1 MIIRADHVASA
12 AFVAVGLLVFALS
25 GDLPTG
31 QLSMPGSGFLPKLV
45 AALMIIL
52 GAALF
57 FRANESEPLARL
69 DWAEGRHALMVLA
82 IAAAA
87 IALYTRLGFLLTMVL
102 MMLALL
108 LIIERRNPLR
118 AVVYSVAMVAFTYGM
133 FVWMLKTP
141 LPTGPLGF

>member
-57 FRANESEPLARL
+57 LRARQSQPLARL
-69 DWAEGRHALMVLA
+69 DWADAKHAAMVIA
-82 IAAAA
+82 ITAAA
-87 IALYTRLGFLLTMVL
+87 IELYTRLGFITTMVL
-102 MMLALL
+102 LL
-108 LIIERRNPLR
+108 PAPL
-118 AVVYSVAMVAFTYGM
+118 V
-133 FVWMLKTP
+133 
-141 LPTGPLGF
+141 